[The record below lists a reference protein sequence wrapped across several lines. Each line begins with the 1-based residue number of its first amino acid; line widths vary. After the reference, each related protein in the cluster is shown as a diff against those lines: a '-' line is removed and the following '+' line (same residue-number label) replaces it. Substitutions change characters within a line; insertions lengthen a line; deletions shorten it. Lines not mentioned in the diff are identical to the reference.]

1 MKDVVVDEIKRDS
14 LGKFIAER
22 IKENKELFT
31 NEELTII
38 KKNYILTKKLY
49 MLGMINTQKIK
60 VDKSIF

>member
-1 MKDVVVDEIKRDS
+1 MKDVVVDEVKRDS

-31 NEELTII
+31 NEELTTIE
-38 KKNYILTKKLY
+38 KNYILTKKLY

-60 VDKSIF
+60 VDKK